1 MQSSEVAV
9 SQQQSS
15 DEINLI
21 PLATVS
27 VAGGD
32 RYRIDDGPFGDRVIA
47 GIREGRWEGERLSAD
62 IVGPGADWAMP
73 GPDGAMLLD
82 VRQVIQTDDGAVV
95 YVTYHGRA
103 DRRRG
108 TYTIAPTFET
118 SDERYTWLNVVQAVG
133 KGRLVDGRIVYH
145 VYEVG

>member
-1 MQSSEVAV
+1 V
-9 SQQQSS
+9 SNQQT
-15 DEINLI
+15 DDTINLI
-21 PLATVS
+21 HLATVS

-32 RYRIDDGPFGDRVIA
+32 RYRIDDGPFGNRVIA
-47 GIREGRWEGERLSAD
+47 GIREGRWEGERLRGT

-73 GPDGAMLLD
+73 GPGGAMLLD
-82 VRQVIQTDDGAVV
+82 VRQVVETDDGAVV

-103 DRRRG
+103 DRNRG

-118 SDERYTWLNVVQAVG
+118 SDERYLWLNLVQAVG
-133 KGRLVDGRIVYH
+133 KGRLVEGRIVYE